1 MHICTRCGSLFVQPV
16 EWFEEDRQAWF
27 VVLRCPDCELL
38 RGAVFDETAV
48 AAYDDEL
55 DRGTEVLEQELA
67 ALTRERMREYAK
79 GFIYAL
85 AGDHIEPMDF

>member
-1 MHICTRCGSLFVQPV
+1 MHICTRCRSPLVQPTD
-16 EWFEEDRQAWF
+16 WYEEDSEGWF

-38 RGAVFDETAV
+38 RGAVFDDTAV
-48 AAYDDEL
+48 EAFDVEL
-55 DRGTEVLEQELA
+55 DRGTEVLEEELA
-67 ALTRERMREYAK
+67 ALTRESMREYAT